1 MGWNRHSN
9 VNVAH
14 LERLQDRL
22 LESDNAVP
30 SFVGLKNWRYT
41 SPILWRDLLGKNVR
55 SYEDSGNI
63 FLFFLNFNF
72 LFLLHRGNEELIGSE
87 NINGM
92 IIMKILI

>member
-1 MGWNRHSN
+1 M
-9 VNVAH
+9 NVAH

-72 LFLLHRGNEELIGSE
+72 LFLLHRGNEELIGSK

>member
-1 MGWNRHSN
+1 M
-9 VNVAH
+9 NVAH

-41 SPILWRDLLGKNVR
+41 SILWRDLLGKNVR

-63 FLFFLNFNF
+63 FFKF
-72 LFLLHRGNEELIGSE
+72 
-87 NINGM
+87 
-92 IIMKILI
+92 

>member
-1 MGWNRHSN
+1 M
-9 VNVAH
+9 NVAH
-14 LERLQDRL
+14 LERLQDWL

-30 SFVGLKNWRYT
+30 SFVRLKNCRYT

>member
-1 MGWNRHSN
+1 M
-9 VNVAH
+9 NVAH

-41 SPILWRDLLGKNVR
+41 SILWRDLLRKNVR

-72 LFLLHRGNEELIGSE
+72 LFLLHRGNEELIGSK